1 MAIFTNNDKQFDAA
15 NTNGATIIAAGTKF
29 KGELNSECHI
39 HIDGEFDGN
48 IHSTNTVLVG
58 KNGIVNGDIFA
69 ERVIIGG
76 ISKGTIDSEFIEILP
91 NGRIEG
97 TIICNELYVE
107 KKGIFIGESKIKDR
121 SYESISE

>member
-1 MAIFTNNDKQFDAA
+1 MAIFANNDKQFDAA
-15 NTNGATIIAAGTKF
+15 NTNGATIIAAGTRF

-58 KNGIVNGDIFA
+58 KNGVVNGDIFA

-97 TIICNELYVE
+97 TIICNELYIE
-107 KKGIFIGESKIKDR
+107 KKGIFVGESKIKNK
-121 SYESISE
+121 SFEGE

>member
-1 MAIFTNNDKQFDAA
+1 MAIFANNDKQFDAA
-15 NTNGATIIAAGTKF
+15 NTNGATIIAAGTRF

-97 TIICNELYVE
+97 TIICNELYIE
-107 KKGIFIGESKIKDR
+107 KKGIFVGESKIKNK
-121 SYESISE
+121 SFEGE